1 MDSRKT
7 FERRSSPSD
16 RRAYPRFEV
25 DLPAH
30 LEIDGK
36 SARCRLIDV
45 SAGGALLRTRR
56 VMMVGDTVSVD
67 LPHCGPTLGKVVRLT
82 PSHVAVSFRGLLVV
96 SKLTEAA

>member
-7 FERRSSPSD
+7 FDRRSSAKD

-30 LEIDGK
+30 LEINGK
-36 SARCRLIDV
+36 SVKCRLVDV
-45 SAGGALLRTRR
+45 SAGGALLRTARA
-56 VMMVGDTVSVD
+56 VVVGDTVSVD
-67 LPHCGPTLGKVVRLT
+67 LPHCGPTLGRVVRLT

-96 SKLTEAA
+96 SKLTDAA